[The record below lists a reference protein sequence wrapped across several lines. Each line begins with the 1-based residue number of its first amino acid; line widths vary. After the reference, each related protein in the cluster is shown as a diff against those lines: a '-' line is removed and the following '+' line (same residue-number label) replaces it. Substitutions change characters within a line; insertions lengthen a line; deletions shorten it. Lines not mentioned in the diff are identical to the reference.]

1 MDSFSIVTVEK
12 AEHMDPV
19 AGRCLNAVVGDL
31 WSVLPID
38 FFGEI
43 GTKVTTENDSGE
55 EILEVWKLKRRYD
68 IIS

>member
-1 MDSFSIVTVEK
+1 MDSFFIVIVEK
-12 AEHMDPV
+12 VEYMDLV
-19 AGRCLNAVVGDL
+19 VGRCLNVVVGDL
-31 WSVLPID
+31 WSVFSID

-43 GTKVTTENDSGE
+43 GIKVIIENNSGE